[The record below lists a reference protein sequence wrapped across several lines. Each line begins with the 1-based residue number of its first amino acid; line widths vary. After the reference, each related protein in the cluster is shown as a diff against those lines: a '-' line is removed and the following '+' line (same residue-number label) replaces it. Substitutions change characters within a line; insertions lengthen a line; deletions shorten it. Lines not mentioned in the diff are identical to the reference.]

1 VTNSADPSSRV
12 PFVADDGRTV
22 IVALDHA
29 LVSGQVPG
37 LTRPGALLRRLA
49 GARPDGFIVP
59 MGMGGLSRAAAPDVP
74 WLLTADVYTTSTLPG
89 GAGEHDVHAV
99 VWSAAAAARAGAS
112 GLKVLLVFGRRDPGA
127 FERELRDV
135 AGLISSA
142 REVGLPVMVETV
154 LWGPAVADGDDDD
167 AKMVVD
173 AARTG
178 FELGADVLKI
188 AVPDDLGPLR
198 ELTSG
203 LPVPIVLMGGPANDP
218 AAMFASID
226 AALDAG
232 AAGVALGRN
241 VWTHTS
247 PVDYVEA
254 LHRLVHGREG
264 PARALAGLDPA

>member
-1 VTNSADPSSRV
+1 MTDSPEPAVRL

-29 LVSGQVPG
+29 LASGQVAG
-37 LTRPGALLRRLA
+37 LTRPGASLRRLA

-59 MGMGGLSRAAAPDVP
+59 MGMGGLSRTAAPDVP
-74 WLLTADVYTTSTLPG
+74 WLLTADVYATSTLPG
-89 GAGEHDVHAV
+89 RAGERDVHAV
-99 VWSAAAAARAGAS
+99 VWSAADAARAGAS

-135 AGLISSA
+135 AGLISGA
-142 REVGLPVMVETV
+142 RDVGLPVMVETV
-154 LWGPAVADGDDDD
+154 LWGPTVAAGDEDD
-167 AKMVVD
+167 AKMVAD

-218 AAMFASID
+218 AAMFASLD

-241 VWTHTS
+241 VWTHPS

-254 LHRLVHGREG
+254 LHLLVHGREG
-264 PARALAGLDPA
+264 PARALAALDEA